1 MYLPGQN
8 FTGLGSKLDK
18 RLNSNGTP
26 KVWSKLVNR
35 VDGVAYRHN
44 LAYAKYS
51 NTAKRIVANNK
62 TLKELD
68 SITRQTFKERMERA
82 IVKPRLNTEVKFGV

>member
-51 NTAKRIVANNK
+51 NTAKRIVACAVERDVSCVP
-62 TLKELD
+62 LVLWFD
-68 SITRQTFKERMERA
+68 SSRGLGKARPPT
-82 IVKPRLNTEVKFGV
+82 